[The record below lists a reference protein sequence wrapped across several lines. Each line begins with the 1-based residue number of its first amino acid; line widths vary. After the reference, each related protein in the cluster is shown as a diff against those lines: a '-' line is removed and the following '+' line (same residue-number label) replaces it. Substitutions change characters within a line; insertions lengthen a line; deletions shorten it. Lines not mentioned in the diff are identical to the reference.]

1 MIQLGM
7 ADCFQKLSDDLAY
20 LYVFH
25 PTATF
30 SMSMTEL
37 ESCYAECYGRKLEP
51 AIYAAKTI
59 QKLFTWKQVVK
70 VVQVWCS
77 IISTTTHNTIC
88 RPSPSNQTFIG

>member
-20 LYVFH
+20 LFVFH
-25 PTATF
+25 PTANF
-30 SMSMTEL
+30 SISVSEL

-51 AIYAAKTI
+51 AIYAAKTV

-70 VVQVWCS
+70 VVQVWFS
-77 IISTTTHNTIC
+77 NHISTCISMYVYISIATFL
-88 RPSPSNQTFIG
+88 SP